1 MRPRRD
7 LAILVA
13 AVGVSAA
20 GDIGALA
27 ALAVHVQQSTHS
39 GLAVAGLFL
48 ANWLALAL
56 AAPAGGALVD
66 KADAR
71 GLLIAASAFQAVVA
85 AALASTPGLPGVLAL
100 CVLLGAGGAIA
111 VPAEFA
117 LVGAVAAQGA
127 GARRANA
134 HVETARNV
142 GYLLGPLAGAGLVA
156 LWSVGA
162 ALALDAASFV
172 AIGVGAVMLTVRRPG
187 AAGGAG
193 AARPRARDGI
203 ALLTGDRVLR
213 ITTVVLVGSLLA
225 MSMSIS
231 ADAFFVRQSLHTG
244 PIGLGLLLST
254 WMLGMVLGSLV
265 AAPRIA
271 GGALAVAALVGT
283 VVQGSGKLGAA
294 AIAVLPVALALYA
307 VGGAGHGVKNVAA
320 RALIHERVAPDAH
333 GRAFATYAALR
344 NCAELAALVIGGV
357 LVDTI
362 GARGTLLVAGAAT
375 ALIGLL
381 GYAVLAAPASP
392 SSFGR
397 GRRPDQALRI
407 TRRITGREPRAA
419 AATTTASSS
428 SRSSSAASTTST
440 SG

>member
-1 MRPRRD
+1 
-7 LAILVA
+7 
-13 AVGVSAA
+13 
-20 GDIGALA
+20 
-27 ALAVHVQQSTHS
+27 
-39 GLAVAGLFL
+39 
-48 ANWLALAL
+48 
-56 AAPAGGALVD
+56 
-66 KADAR
+66 
-71 GLLIAASAFQAVVA
+71 
-85 AALASTPGLPGVLAL
+85 
-100 CVLLGAGGAIA
+100 

-117 LVGAVAAQGA
+117 LVGAVAAEGVGA
-127 GARRANA
+127 KRANA

-142 GYLLGPLAGAGLVA
+142 GYLVGPLAGAGLVA

-172 AIGVGAVMLTVRRPG
+172 AIALGAMMLTIRRPG
-187 AAGGAG
+187 GAGGG
-193 AARPRARDGI
+193 TGRPRARDGI

-213 ITTVVLVGSLLA
+213 ITTAVLVGSLVA

-254 WMLGMVLGSLV
+254 WMVGMVLGSLV

-271 GGALAVAALVGT
+271 GGALALAALLGT

-320 RALIHERVAPDAH
+320 RALIHERVVPEAH

-344 NCAELAALVIGGV
+344 NCAELAALAIGGV
-357 LVDTI
+357 LVDVI
-362 GARGTLLVAGAAT
+362 GARGTLLLAGGAT

-381 GYAVLAAPASP
+381 GYVALVSSAPRRGAPA
-392 SSFGR
+392 G
-397 GRRPDQALRI
+397 
-407 TRRITGREPRAA
+407 RAA
-419 AATTTASSS
+419 SGPGRSWRTRAARSASVR
-428 SRSSSAASTTST
+428 SR
-440 SG
+440 G